1 MSVSDHPPSPPA
13 PRQVFLFSGHIMDAP
28 DRPAPRF
35 PPAREAHAAARI
47 AEALDAL
54 DAGPADIGYT
64 QGAAGA
70 DLLFAE
76 AALQRGVHMQLLLPF
91 EVDEFVRR
99 SVLPAAHGER
109 WRQRFDAVLARLDH
123 PPRIM
128 TREAA
133 AGGIDAAVANPFE
146 RCNLWLLDTALAWGA
161 GRLKLVCL
169 WNGEGGDGAGGTAH
183 MVAETRQRG
192 GEVIRIPP

>member
-1 MSVSDHPPSPPA
+1 MPIPRPTDPSAA

-28 DRPAPRF
+28 DRPQPRF
-35 PPAREAHAAARI
+35 PPSREAHAAARI
-47 AEALDAL
+47 AEALAAL

-76 AALQRGVHMQLLLPF
+76 GALQRGVRMQLLLPF
-91 EVDEFVRR
+91 EIDEFVRR

-109 WRQRFDAVLARLDH
+109 WRERFHAVVARLDR
-123 PPRIM
+123 PPRIL
-128 TREAA
+128 THEPG
-133 AGGIDAAVANPFE
+133 AGGHPAVANPFE

-161 GRLKLVCL
+161 ERLRLVCL

-183 MVAETRQRG
+183 MVAETRRRG